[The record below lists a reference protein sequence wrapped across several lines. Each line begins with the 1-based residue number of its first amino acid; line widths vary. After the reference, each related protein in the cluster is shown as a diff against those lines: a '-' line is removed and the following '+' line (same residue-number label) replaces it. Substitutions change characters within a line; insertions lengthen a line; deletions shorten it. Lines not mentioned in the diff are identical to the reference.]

1 MPLAALLDY
10 WKRDPETAPNLVAW
24 RTLPARPAQTHP
36 FPEDL
41 PGPLR
46 QTLLASGIHILYSH
60 QLEAWTRARAGENII
75 LSTGTASGK
84 TLSYN
89 TPVFASLLETPNA
102 RALYLF
108 PTKAL
113 AQDQFS
119 NLQSLVSNIQSPGP
133 PTPAIYDGDTPQ
145 SARSAIRKNARIV
158 LSNPDM
164 LHTGILP
171 HHTNWLDFFS
181 NLRFVVIDEAHTYR
195 GVFGSHVANVIRRLK
210 RVANFYSTEPQFIL
224 ASATIGNPKELAEHL
239 IEEPVHLIDN
249 DGSAR
254 GPRHFM
260 IYNPPVT
267 DPSLGL
273 RKSSLLEGV
282 RLSQDLLNQDV
293 QSVVFARSR
302 RSVEIILRYLQENQ
316 SPSPDF
322 EVPTLAPDDLLSKS
336 SAGVTNYQSP
346 REASNLPSPIRGYRS
361 GYLPAQRREI
371 EKGLREGTVK
381 TVVATNA
388 LELGIDIGGLGAA
401 ILVGYPGTVASA
413 RQQAGRAG
421 RGLESAAAVM
431 IASASPLDQFLAHHP
446 EYFFERSPEQAL
458 VNPDHLL
465 ILLEHLRCAMFELP
479 FQKGEGF
486 GSLPEE
492 VVEEYLKFLLSNN
505 EAHLSNEK
513 YYWMADQYPAAAI
526 SLRSASPQG
535 VVLQTTM
542 EDKPL
547 TIGTID
553 GESALW
559 MVHPGAIYL
568 HEAQSF
574 FVKDLNLEEHIAYLT
589 PILSDYYTESLRSTE
604 VTVLSESARAALLPS
619 PARAERSDSEDEA
632 SGGAAGE
639 VGEKAW
645 GELQVTTQV
654 TGFRKRRWYTHENLG
669 EEPLDLP
676 PTDLMTTGYWVSL
689 SEETVARLREAGVWT
704 NDPNHYGP
712 GWSQIRDRVRAR
724 DKYTCQ
730 VCGDVETNRQ
740 HDVHHK
746 VPFRAFPSYVEAN
759 RLENLT
765 TLCPSCHHKAEQN
778 VRMRSGLAGLAYVLG
793 NLAPLFLMCDA
804 GDLGTH
810 VEPIENQNFGQP
822 AIVLYD
828 AIPAG
833 IGFSEK
839 LFEMH
844 DELMRRALELVSE
857 CPCAD
862 GCPSCVGP
870 GGENGYGGKQET
882 LEILKELTMIV

>member
-1 MPLAALLDY
+1 MPLTALLDF
-10 WKRDPETAPNLVAW
+10 WKHDPDTAPNLVAW
-24 RTLPARPAQTHP
+24 RTLSPRPAQTRP

-41 PGPLR
+41 PAPVK
-46 QTLLASGIHILYSH
+46 QTLIAAGIHTLYSH
-60 QLEAWTRARAGENII
+60 QLEAWTHSRAGENII
-75 LSTGTASGK
+75 LATGTASGK

-89 TPVFASLLETPNA
+89 LPVFASLIQDPNA
-102 RALYLF
+102 RGLYLF

-113 AQDQFS
+113 AQDQLS
-119 NLQSLVSNIQSPGP
+119 SLYSLTANLPLLNA
-133 PTPAIYDGDTPQ
+133 AIYDGDTPA
-145 SARSAIRKNARIV
+145 SARPAIRRNARIV

-171 HHTNWLDFFS
+171 HHTNWSDFFT
-181 NLRFVVIDEAHTYR
+181 NLRFVVIDETHTYR

-210 RVANFYSTEPQFIL
+210 RVANFYGANPQFIL
-224 ASATIGNPKELAEHL
+224 ASATIGNPKELAERL

-254 GPRHFM
+254 GPRHFI
-260 IYNPPVT
+260 IYNPPIV
-267 DPSLGL
+267 DEALGL

-282 RLSQDLLNQDV
+282 RLAQDLINSNV

-302 RSVEIILRYLQENQ
+302 RSVEIILRYVQGDLTPDS
-316 SPSPDF
+316 SPESPLIDY
-322 EVPTLAPDDLLSKS
+322 KS
-336 SAGVTNYQSP
+336 
-346 REASNLPSPIRGYRS
+346 LPSPQSMIRGYRS
-361 GYLPAQRREI
+361 GYLPTQRREI
-371 EKGLREGTVK
+371 EKGLREGTIK

-431 IASASPLDQFLAHHP
+431 VASASPLDQFLAHHP

-486 GSLPEE
+486 GGVSGETID
-492 VVEEYLKFLLSNN
+492 EYLQFLIANN
-505 EAHLSNEK
+505 EAHESQDK
-513 YYWMADQYPAAAI
+513 VYWMADQYPAANI

-535 VVLQTTM
+535 VVLQTM
-542 EDKPL
+542 IDDRPL
-547 TIGTID
+547 TIGTVD

-574 FVKDLNLEEHIAYLT
+574 FVKDLNLEEHIAYLK
-589 PILSDYYTESLRSTE
+589 PIESDYYTEPLQGTE
-604 VTVLSESARAALLPS
+604 VTILSESAQAALLPS
-619 PARAERSDSEDEA
+619 SVRTEQSDSGDEA
-632 SGGAAGE
+632 GGQGE
-639 VGEKAW
+639 VGEKKW

-654 TGFRKRRWYTHENLG
+654 TGFRKRRWYTYENLG

-689 SEETVARLREAGVWT
+689 SEETVSHLREAGVWS
-704 NDPNHYGP
+704 NDPNDYGP
-712 GWSQIRDRVRAR
+712 DWPRVRDRVRAR

-730 VCGDVETNRQ
+730 VCGAVEAGRQ

-746 VPFRAFPSYVEAN
+746 TPFRAFTSFVEAN

-765 TLCPSCHHKAEQN
+765 TLCPSCHHKVEQN
-778 VRMRSGLAGLAYVLG
+778 VRMKSGLSGLAYVLG

-810 VEPIENQNFGQP
+810 VEPIENQAFGQP
-822 AIVLYD
+822 TVVLYD

-833 IGFSEK
+833 IGFSQK

-844 DELMRRALELVSE
+844 NELIARAFELVSA

-870 GGENGYGGKQET
+870 GGENGYGGKQEA
-882 LEILKELTMIV
+882 LEILKELSLIR

>member
-1 MPLAALLDY
+1 MPLASLLDF
-10 WKRDPETAPNLVAW
+10 WNRDPETAPNLVAW
-24 RTLPARPAQTHP
+24 QTLPMRPAQTYP

-41 PGPLR
+41 PDPIK
-46 QTLLASGIHILYSH
+46 QTLLAAGIHTLYSH
-60 QLEAWTRARAGENII
+60 QLETWTHARAGENVI

-89 TPVFASLLETPNA
+89 LPVFASLLNHPNA

-113 AQDQFS
+113 AQDQLS
-119 NLQSLVSNIQSPGP
+119 NLQSLTLAPGA
-133 PTPAIYDGDTPQ
+133 AIYDGDTPQ

-171 HHTNWLDFFS
+171 HHTNWLDFMA
-181 NLRFVVIDEAHTYR
+181 NLRFVVVDETHTYR
-195 GVFGSHVANVIRRLK
+195 GVFGSHIANLIRRLK
-210 RVANFYSTEPQFIL
+210 RVANFYGARPQFIL

-254 GPRHFM
+254 GLRHFL
-260 IYNPPVT
+260 IYNPPIT

-273 RKSSLLEGV
+273 RKSSLLESV
-282 RLSQDLLNQDV
+282 RLAQDLLKQDV

-316 SPSPDF
+316 SSPSDF
-322 EVPTLAPDDLLSKS
+322 ELPIS
-336 SAGVTNYQSP
+336 SLQSP
-346 REASNLPSPIRGYRS
+346 VSNLLSPIRGYRS
-361 GYLPAQRREI
+361 GYLPTQRREI

-431 IASASPLDQFLAHHP
+431 VASASPLDQFLAHHP

-479 FQKGEGF
+479 LQKGEGF
-486 GSLPEE
+486 GSLSGETVDE
-492 VVEEYLKFLLSNN
+492 FLQFLLSSG

-513 YYWMADQYPAAAI
+513 YYWMADQYPAANI

-535 VVLQTTM
+535 IVLQTTT
-542 EDKPL
+542 DDRPS
-547 TIGTID
+547 TIGTVD

-574 FVKDLNLEEHIAYLT
+574 FVKDLNLEEHIAYLS
-589 PILSDYYTESLRSTE
+589 PIQSDYYTEPLRGTE
-604 VTVLSESARAALLPS
+604 VTVLSESAQAALLPS
-619 PARAERSDSEDEA
+619 PTGRGT
-632 SGGAAGE
+632 GGK
-639 VGEKAW
+639 VGEKRW

-704 NDPNHYGP
+704 NDPNNYGP

-730 VCGDVETNRQ
+730 ACGAVETSRQ

-746 VPFRAFPSYVEAN
+746 IPFRAFTSFVEAN

-765 TLCPSCHHKAEQN
+765 TLCPSCHHQVEQN

-810 VEPIENQNFGQP
+810 VEPVENQNFGQP
-822 AIVLYD
+822 TIVIYD

-844 DELMRRALELVSE
+844 AELMARALELVSE

-870 GGENGYGGKQET
+870 GGENGYGGKQEA
-882 LEILKELTMIV
+882 LEILKELTATR

>member
-1 MPLAALLDY
+1 
-10 WKRDPETAPNLVAW
+10 
-24 RTLPARPAQTHP
+24 AQTHP
-36 FPEDL
+36 FPDDL
-41 PGPLR
+41 PAPVK
-46 QTLLASGIHILYSH
+46 QTLIASGIHSLYSH
-60 QLEAWTRARAGENII
+60 QLEAWTHTRAGENVI

-84 TLSYN
+84 TLAYN
-89 TPVFASLLETPNA
+89 LPVFASLLQNPNA

-113 AQDQFS
+113 AQDQLS
-119 NLQSLVSNIQSPGP
+119 NLQSFHLTLGTSHL
-133 PTPAIYDGDTPQ
+133 TPAIYDGDTPQ
-145 SARSAIRKNARIV
+145 KDRPAIRKNARIV
-158 LSNPDM
+158 LTNPDM

-171 HHTNWLDFFS
+171 HHTNWSDFFT
-181 NLRFVVIDEAHTYR
+181 NLRFVVIDETHTYR
-195 GVFGSHVANVIRRLK
+195 GVFGSHVANVIRRLR
-210 RVANFYSTEPQFIL
+210 RVANFYGANPQFIL
-224 ASATIGNPKELAEHL
+224 ASATIGNPKELGEHL

-254 GPRHFM
+254 GPRHFI
-260 IYNPPVT
+260 IYNPPIT
-267 DPSLGL
+267 DPALGL

-282 RLSQDLLNQDV
+282 RLAQDLLTSNV

-302 RSVEIILRYLQENQ
+302 RSVEIVLRYLQGNQ
-316 SPSPDF
+316 SVDSSIESP
-322 EVPTLAPDDLLSKS
+322 LI
-336 SAGVTNYQSP
+336 NYDS
-346 REASNLPSPIRGYRS
+346 LPSLQSAVRGYRS
-361 GYLPAQRREI
+361 GYLPTQRREI

-421 RGLESAAAVM
+421 RGLESAAAVLV
-431 IASASPLDQFLAHHP
+431 ASATPLDQFLAHHP

-479 FQKGEGF
+479 FQRGEGF
-486 GSLPEE
+486 GSLSGET
-492 VVEEYLKFLLSNN
+492 VDEYLQFLISNN
-505 EAHLSNEK
+505 EAHESQDK
-513 YYWMADQYPAAAI
+513 VYWMADQYPAANI

-535 VVLQTTM
+535 VVLQTTI
-542 EDKPL
+542 DDRPQ
-547 TIGTID
+547 TIGTVD

-559 MVHPGAIYL
+559 MVHPGAVYL

-574 FVKDLNLEEHIAYLT
+574 FVKDLNLEEHIAYLKPVT
-589 PILSDYYTESLRSTE
+589 SDYYTEPMRSTE
-604 VTVLSESARAALLPS
+604 VTILAESAAET
-619 PARAERSDSEDEA
+619 AR
-632 SGGAAGE
+632 GAQ
-639 VGEKAW
+639 KKW

-654 TGFRKRRWYTHENLG
+654 TGFLKRRWYTHENLG

-689 SEETVARLREAGVWT
+689 AEETVARLREAGAWSS
-704 NDPNHYGP
+704 DPNDYGP
-712 GWSQIRDRVRAR
+712 GWSKIRDRVRAR

-730 VCGDVETNRQ
+730 VCGTVETTRQ

-746 VPFRAFPSYVEAN
+746 TPFRAFTSFIEAN
-759 RLENLT
+759 RLENLV
-765 TLCPSCHHKAEQN
+765 TLCHSCHRQVEQN
-778 VRMRSGLAGLAYVLG
+778 VRIRSGLSGLGYVLG
-793 NLAPLFLMCDA
+793 NLAPLFLMCDT

-810 VEPIENQNFGQP
+810 VEPVENQTFGQP
-822 AIVLYD
+822 TIVLYD

-833 IGFSEK
+833 IGFSQK

-844 DELMRRALELVSE
+844 DDLMTRALELVSE

-870 GGENGYGGKQET
+870 GGENGLGGKKEA
-882 LEILKELTMIV
+882 LEILKELTATT

>member
-1 MPLAALLDY
+1 MPLASLLDF
-10 WKRDPETAPNLVAW
+10 WRRDPDTAPNLVAW
-24 RTLPARPAQTHP
+24 QTLPARPAQTHP
-36 FPEDL
+36 FPDDL
-41 PGPLR
+41 PALIK
-46 QTLLASGIHILYSH
+46 QTLIAAGIHTLYSH
-60 QLEAWTRARAGENII
+60 QLEAWTQARAAKNII

-89 TPVFASLLETPNA
+89 LPVFASLFQEPNA

-113 AQDQFS
+113 AQDQLS
-119 NLQSLVSNIQSPGP
+119 NLQSLNSNL
-133 PTPAIYDGDTPQ
+133 TPAIYDGDTPQ
-145 SARSAIRKNARIV
+145 AARSLIRKNARIV

-171 HHTNWLDFFS
+171 HHTNWSDFFT
-181 NLRFVVIDEAHTYR
+181 NLRFVVIDETHTYR

-210 RVANFYSTEPQFIL
+210 RVANFYGANPQFIL
-224 ASATIGNPKELAEHL
+224 ASATIGNPKELAERL
-239 IEEPVHLIDN
+239 IEGPVHLIDN

-254 GPRHFM
+254 GPRHFI
-260 IYNPPVT
+260 IYNPPIV
-267 DPSLGL
+267 DEALGL

-282 RLSQDLLNQDV
+282 RLAQDLINSNV

-302 RSVEIILRYLQENQ
+302 RSVEIILRYVQGDLTPDS
-316 SPSPDF
+316 SPESPLIDY
-322 EVPTLAPDDLLSKS
+322 ES
-336 SAGVTNYQSP
+336 
-346 REASNLPSPIRGYRS
+346 LPSPQSMIRGYRS
-361 GYLPAQRREI
+361 GYLPTQRREI
-371 EKGLREGTVK
+371 EKGLREGTIK

-431 IASASPLDQFLAHHP
+431 VASASPLDQFLAHHP
-446 EYFFERSPEQAL
+446 EYFFDRSPEQAL

-486 GSLPEE
+486 GTVAAETID
-492 VVEEYLKFLLSNN
+492 EYLQFLIANN
-505 EAHLSNEK
+505 EAHESQDK
-513 YYWMADQYPAAAI
+513 VYWMADQYPAANI

-535 VVLQTTM
+535 VVLQTTIDDRPM
-542 EDKPL
+542 
-547 TIGTID
+547 TIGTVD

-574 FVKDLNLEEHIAYLT
+574 FVKDLNLEEHIAYLK
-589 PILSDYYTESLRSTE
+589 PIESDYYTESLQGTE
-604 VTVLSESARAALLPS
+604 VTVLSESAQATLALS
-619 PARAERSDSEDEA
+619 GESDSER
-632 SGGAAGE
+632 SRSAGE
-639 VGEKAW
+639 KKW
-645 GELQVTTQV
+645 GELKVTTQV

-669 EEPLDLP
+669 EEPLELP
-676 PTDLMTTGYWVSL
+676 PTDLITTGYWVSL
-689 SEETVARLREAGVWT
+689 SEETVSHLREAGVWS
-704 NDPNHYGP
+704 NDPNDYGP
-712 GWSQIRDRVRAR
+712 DWSRIRDRVRAR

-730 VCGDVETNRQ
+730 VCGAVETGRQ

-746 VPFRAFPSYVEAN
+746 TPFRAFTSYVEAN
-759 RLENLT
+759 RLDNLT
-765 TLCPSCHHKAEQN
+765 TLCPSCHHKVEQN
-778 VRMRSGLAGLAYVLG
+778 VRMKSGLSGLAYVLG
-793 NLAPLFLMCDA
+793 NLAPLFLMCDG

-810 VEPIENQNFGQP
+810 VEPVENQAFGQP
-822 AIVLYD
+822 TVVLYD

-833 IGFSEK
+833 IGFSQK

-844 DELMRRALELVSE
+844 DELIARALELVSE

-870 GGENGYGGKQET
+870 GGENGYGGKQEA
-882 LEILKELTMIV
+882 LEILKELSAIR

>member
-1 MPLAALLDY
+1 MPLASLLDF
-10 WKRDPETAPNLVAW
+10 WKRDPDTAPNLVAW
-24 RTLPARPAQTHP
+24 RTLPPRPAQTHP
-36 FPEDL
+36 FPDDL
-41 PGPLR
+41 PTTVK
-46 QTLLASGIHILYSH
+46 QTLIAAGIHTLYSH
-60 QLEAWTRARAGENII
+60 QLEAWTYARAGENLV

-89 TPVFASLLETPNA
+89 LPVFASLLQDPNA

-113 AQDQFS
+113 AQDQLS
-119 NLQSLVSNIQSPGP
+119 TLHSLEPGTWNLSA
-133 PTPAIYDGDTPQ
+133 AIYGGDTPQ
-145 SARSAIRKNARIV
+145 SARATIRKNARIV

-171 HHTNWLDFFS
+171 HHTNWSDFFT
-181 NLRFVVIDEAHTYR
+181 NLQFVVIDEAHTYR

-210 RVANFYSTEPQFIL
+210 RVANFYGANPQFIL
-224 ASATIGNPKELAEHL
+224 ASATIGNPKELAERL

-254 GPRHFM
+254 GPRHFI
-260 IYNPPVT
+260 IYNPPIT

-282 RLSQDLLNQDV
+282 RLAQDLLNQDV

-302 RSVEIILRYLQENQ
+302 RSVEIVLKYLQAPTLP
-316 SPSPDF
+316 PSPFSEKIGDGWGGGKG
-322 EVPTLAPDDLLSKS
+322 E
-336 SAGVTNYQSP
+336 
-346 REASNLPSPIRGYRS
+346 IRGYRS
-361 GYLPAQRREI
+361 GYLPTQRREI

-431 IASASPLDQFLAHHP
+431 VASASPLDQFLAHHP
-446 EYFFERSPEQAL
+446 EYFFDRSPEQAL

-479 FQKGEGF
+479 FPKGEGF
-486 GSLPEE
+486 GALSGEIID
-492 VVEEYLKFLLSNN
+492 EYFQFLLSNS

-513 YYWMADQYPAAAI
+513 YYWMADQYPAGNI

-542 EDKPL
+542 DDKPL
-547 TIGTID
+547 TIGTVD

-574 FVKDLNLEEHIAYLT
+574 FVKDLNLEEHIAYLK
-589 PILSDYYTESLRSTE
+589 PIESDYYTEPLQSTE
-604 VTVLSESARAALLPS
+604 VTVLSESAQAALLPS
-619 PARAERSDSEDEA
+619 PSRRGMSE
-632 SGGAAGE
+632 GQGE
-639 VGEKAW
+639 VGEKKW

-676 PTDLMTTGYWVSL
+676 STDLMTTGYWVSL
-689 SEETVARLREAGVWT
+689 SEETVSRLREAGVWS
-704 NDPNHYGP
+704 NDPNDYGP
-712 GWSQIRDRVRAR
+712 DWSRIRDRVRAR

-730 VCGDVETNRQ
+730 VCGAVETNRQ

-746 VPFRAFPSYVEAN
+746 TPFRAFTSSAEAN

-765 TLCPSCHHKAEQN
+765 TLCPSCHHQAEQN
-778 VRMRSGLAGLAYVLG
+778 VRMKSGLSGLAYVLG
-793 NLAPLFLMCDA
+793 NLAPLFLMCDT

-810 VEPIENQNFGQP
+810 VEPVENQIFGQP
-822 AIVLYD
+822 TVVLYD
-828 AIPAG
+828 SIPAG
-833 IGFSEK
+833 IGFSQK
-839 LFEMH
+839 LFDMH
-844 DELMRRALELVSE
+844 DELMARALELVSE

-870 GGENGYGGKQET
+870 GGENGYGGKQEA
-882 LEILKELTMIV
+882 LEILKELTSTQ

>member
-1 MPLAALLDY
+1 MPLASLLDF
-10 WKRDPETAPNLVAW
+10 WKRDPDTAPNLVAW
-24 RTLPARPAQTHP
+24 RTLAARPAQTVP
-36 FPEDL
+36 LPDDL
-41 PGPLR
+41 PAPIKQVLI
-46 QTLLASGIHILYSH
+46 ASGFHSLYSH
-60 QLEAWTRARAGENII
+60 QIEAWIHSKAGENII

-84 TLSYN
+84 TLAYN
-89 TPVFASLLETPNA
+89 LPVFASLLQDPEA

-113 AQDQFS
+113 AQDQLS
-119 NLQSLVSNIQSPGP
+119 NLQAFSSNL
-133 PTPAIYDGDTPQ
+133 TPDALTLPSAIYDGDTPQ
-145 SARSAIRKNARIV
+145 KDRSAIRSNARIV

-171 HHTNWLDFFS
+171 HHTSWNEFFS
-181 NLRFVVIDEAHTYR
+181 HLHYVVVDEAHTYR
-195 GVFGSHVANVIRRLK
+195 GVFGSHVANVLRRLK
-210 RVANFYSTEPQFIL
+210 RIADFYGIRPQFIL
-224 ASATIGNPKELAEHL
+224 ASATIGNPKELAERL
-239 IEEPVHLIDN
+239 IEEPVQLIDN
-249 DGSAR
+249 DGSGR
-254 GPRHFM
+254 GPRHFI
-260 IYNPPVT
+260 IYNPPIT
-267 DPSLGL
+267 DEALGL

-282 RLSQDLLNQDV
+282 RLAQDLLNQDV

-316 SPSPDF
+316 S
-322 EVPTLAPDDLLSKS
+322 LLSNLQS
-336 SAGVTNYQSP
+336 SVSNHQS
-346 REASNLPSPIRGYRS
+346 EVRGYRS
-361 GYLPAQRREI
+361 GYLPIQRREI
-371 EKGLREGTVK
+371 EKGLRQGTVK

-486 GSLPEE
+486 GSLPGEI
-492 VVEEYLKFLLSNN
+492 VDEYLQFMLSND
-505 EAHLSNEK
+505 EAQLSHEK
-513 YYWMADQYPAAAI
+513 YYWMSDQYPAANI

-535 VVLQTTM
+535 VVLQTTV
-542 EDKPL
+542 EERPL
-547 TIGTID
+547 TIGTVD

-574 FVKDLNLEEHIAYLT
+574 FVKDLNLEEHVAYLK
-589 PILSDYYTESLRSTE
+589 PIQSEYYTEPLRGTE
-604 VTVLSESARAALLPS
+604 VTVLSETAQATIK
-619 PARAERSDSEDEA
+619 
-632 SGGAAGE
+632 G
-639 VGEKAW
+639 GEKKW
-645 GELQVTTQV
+645 GDLQVTTQV

-676 PTDLMTTGYWVSL
+676 PTDLMTTGYWLSL
-689 SEETVARLREAGVWT
+689 SEETVSRLREAGMWT
-704 NDPNHYGP
+704 NDPNDYGP
-712 GWSQIRDRVRAR
+712 DWPRIRDRVRAR

-730 VCGDVETNRQ
+730 VCGAVEAGRQ

-746 VPFRAFPSYVEAN
+746 TPFRAFPSALEAN

-765 TLCPSCHHKAEQN
+765 TLCSSCHRKVEQN
-778 VRMRSGLAGLAYVLG
+778 VRMRSGLSGLAYVLG

-810 VEPIENQNFGQP
+810 VEPVENKMFGQP
-822 AIVLYD
+822 TVVLYD
-828 AIPAG
+828 SVPAG

-839 LFEMH
+839 LFELH
-844 DELMRRALELVSE
+844 EELMTRALELVSG
-857 CPCAD
+857 CPCSD

-870 GGENGYGGKQET
+870 GGENGYGGKQEA
-882 LEILKELTMIV
+882 LEILRGLTAT

>member
-1 MPLAALLDY
+1 MSLSSLLDY
-10 WKRDPETAPNLVAW
+10 WKRDAETAPNLVAW
-24 RTLPARPAQTHP
+24 RTLPPRPAQTGP
-36 FPEDL
+36 FPDDL
-41 PGPLR
+41 PTPVK
-46 QTLLASGIHILYSH
+46 QTLIAAGIHSLYSH
-60 QLEAWTRARAGENII
+60 QLEAWTYARKNENII

-89 TPVFASLLETPNA
+89 LPVLASLLQDPNA

-113 AQDQFS
+113 AQDQSS
-119 NLQSLVSNIQSPGP
+119 NLQASLSNLPSPIV
-133 PTPAIYDGDTPQ
+133 PTAAIYDGDTPQ
-145 SARSAIRKNARIV
+145 SARSAVRKNARIV

-171 HHTNWLDFFS
+171 HHTNWLDFFA
-181 NLRFVVIDEAHTYR
+181 NLKFVVVDEAHTYR

-210 RVANFYSTEPQFIL
+210 RVASFYGANPLFIL
-224 ASATIGNPKELAEHL
+224 ASATIGNPKQLAERL
-239 IEEPVHLIDN
+239 VEEPVHLINN

-254 GPRHFM
+254 GPRHFI
-260 IYNPPVT
+260 IYNPPIT
-267 DPSLGL
+267 DESLGL
-273 RKSSLLEGV
+273 RKSSLLEAV
-282 RLSQDLLNQDV
+282 RLAQDLLTSNV

-302 RSVEIILRYLQENQ
+302 RSVEIILRYLQGDLT
-316 SPSPDF
+316 PDSSL
-322 EVPTLAPDDLLSKS
+322 EVPLI
-336 SAGVTNYQSP
+336 NYES
-346 REASNLPSPIRGYRS
+346 LPSPQSVIRGYRS
-361 GYLPAQRREI
+361 GYLPMQRREI
-371 EKGLREGTVK
+371 EKGLRDGTVK

-431 IASASPLDQFLAHHP
+431 VASANPIDQFLAHHP

-479 FQKGEGF
+479 FQKGESF
-486 GSLPEE
+486 GALPAE
-492 VVEEYLKFLLSNN
+492 VVDEYLNFLLSNN

-513 YYWMADQYPAAAI
+513 YYWMADQYPAANI
-526 SLRSASPQG
+526 SLRSASPHG
-535 VVLQTTM
+535 VVLQTVM
-542 EDKPL
+542 DDRPM
-547 TIGTID
+547 TIGTVD

-574 FVKDLNLEEHIAYLT
+574 FVKDLNLEEHIAYLK
-589 PILSDYYTESLRSTE
+589 PIESDYYTEPLQSTE
-604 VTVLSESARAALLPS
+604 VTVLSESAHEIVLG
-619 PARAERSDSEDEA
+619 AE
-632 SGGAAGE
+632 
-639 VGEKAW
+639 KKW

-654 TGFRKRRWYTHENLG
+654 MGFRKRRWYTHENLG

-676 PTDLMTTGYWVSL
+676 PTDLQTTGYWVSL
-689 SEETVARLREAGVWT
+689 SEETVTRLREAGVWT
-704 NDPNHYGP
+704 NDPNNYGP
-712 GWSQIRDRVRAR
+712 DWIRIRDRVRAR

-730 VCGDVETNRQ
+730 VCGAVETNRQ

-746 VPFRAFPSYVEAN
+746 IPFRTFPSYVEAN
-759 RLENLT
+759 RLDNLT
-765 TLCPSCHHKAEQN
+765 TLCPSCHHKVEQN
-778 VRMRSGLAGLAYVLG
+778 VRMKSGLSGLAYVLG

-810 VEPIENQNFGQP
+810 VEPVENKTFGQP
-822 AIVLYD
+822 TVVLYD
-828 AIPAG
+828 AVPAG

-844 DELMRRALELVSE
+844 DELLARALELVSE
-857 CPCAD
+857 CLCAD

-870 GGENGYGGKQET
+870 GGENGFGGKGEA
-882 LEILKELTMIV
+882 LEILKELTQAKSLLD